1 MHNVGNPEL
10 LQIADA
16 VAREKSI
23 GRDAVLDAMEQAIQ
37 VAGRRKYGFKH
48 NIKAEINKRTGE
60 AKLYRVYEVV
70 EKIDDSENVVTQIS
84 LEDALYHN
92 PKIKVGEFI
101 QEELPPID
109 LGRVAAQSA
118 KQVIVQK
125 VKEVESDR
133 QYKDFKDRV
142 GEIVNGVVKQNEYG
156 NIIIDIGRDEAVLF
170 KDKVIPGESFRQG
183 DRIRCYIENV
193 KKSSKGHQI
202 FLSRTHDM
210 FLAGLFSQEVPEI
223 YDRVIEIKSVS
234 REPGSKAKVAVFS
247 SDSSIDAVGS
257 CVGVRGARVQAVIN
271 ELHGEKIDV
280 IQWSADPATFVIS
293 ALSPA
298 SVAKVV
304 IDEVEN
310 RIEAVVPTD
319 QLSLA
324 IGKKGQNV
332 RLASK
337 LLNWR
342 IDVLTEEEESRR
354 RQEEFSNATK
364 LFMEALDVEEVI
376 AQLLAAEGYH
386 KVEEVAYVNSKEL
399 LSIEGFENEIVQELS
414 LRAKNYLSNKYKEVN
429 EKIDH
434 LGVDKQL
441 RDIVCLSPD
450 KMLLLAEKGIKKIED
465 LAEISVNEF
474 IQILPNSGLSP
485 RNISVLLNKAK
496 HYSEN
501 E

>member
-1 MHNVGNPEL
+1 MHNIGNPEI

-23 GRDAVLDAMEQAIQ
+23 GKDAVLDAMEQAIQ
-37 VAGRRKYGFKH
+37 VAGRRKYGHKH

-60 AKLYRVYEVV
+60 VKLYRVYEVV
-70 EKIDDSENVVTQIS
+70 EKIDDLENIVTQIS
-84 LEDALYHN
+84 LEDALHQD
-92 PKIKVGEFI
+92 PQAKIGDFLN
-101 QEELPPID
+101 EELPPID

-133 QYKDFKDRV
+133 QYKDFKDRI
-142 GEIVNGVVKQNEYG
+142 GEIINGVVKQNEYG
-156 NIIIDIGRDEAVLF
+156 NIIVDIGRDEAILF
-170 KDKVIPGESFRQG
+170 KDKVIPGENFRQN

-193 KKSSKGHQI
+193 KKMTKGPQI

-210 FLAGLFSQEVPEI
+210 FLAGLFEQEVPEI
-223 YDRVIEIKSVS
+223 YDRAIEIKSVA
-234 REPGSKAKVAVFS
+234 REPGSRAKVAVYS
-247 SDSSIDAVGS
+247 ADTSIDAIGS

-271 ELHGEKIDV
+271 ELHGEKIDI
-280 IQWSADPATFVIS
+280 IQWSADPGTFVIS
-293 ALSPA
+293 ALAPA

-310 RIEAVVPTD
+310 RIEAVVPMD

-337 LLNWR
+337 LLGWR
-342 IDVLTEEEESRR
+342 IDVLTEEQESKR
-354 RQEEFSNATK
+354 RQEEFSNATA

-386 KVEEVAYVNSKEL
+386 KVEEVAYVNAKEL
-399 LSIEGFENEIVQELS
+399 LSIEGFGDEIVQELG
-414 LRAKNYLSNKYKEVN
+414 LRANNYLSNKYKEIN
-429 EKIDH
+429 EKLEH

-441 RDIVCLSPD
+441 KDIIGLTPD
-450 KMLLLAEKGIKKIED
+450 KILILAEKGIKKVED
-465 LAEISVNEF
+465 LAEFSVNEF
-474 IQILPNSGLSP
+474 IQTLPNSGLSP
-485 RNISVLLNKAK
+485 RNISMLLNKAK
-496 HYSEN
+496 HYSDN